1 MADHAPAAAA
11 AAPVR
16 TAIYINRRSVLRI
29 EIPMAYTM
37 AAHNDGWKITFDAP
51 GKIRLLMNEGHND
64 QIDVKVGDYM
74 LSSGE
79 DMLLSLQQAA
89 VAGGV
94 G

>member
-1 MADHAPAAAA
+1 MADQAPVTQA

-16 TAIYINRRSVLRI
+16 TTIYINRRSVLRI
-29 EIPMAYTM
+29 EVPMANTM
-37 AAHNDGWKITFDAP
+37 TAHNDGWKITFDAP

-64 QIDVKVGDYM
+64 QIDVKIGDNM
-74 LSSGE
+74 VSSGE
-79 DMLLSLQQAA
+79 DIFLSVQQAA

>member
-1 MADHAPAAAA
+1 MADHAPAA

-29 EIPMAYTM
+29 EIPLANTM

-51 GKIRLLMNEGHND
+51 GKIRLIMNEGHND
-64 QIDVKVGDYM
+64 LMDVKVGDFM

-79 DMLLSLQQAA
+79 DIFLSLQQGAA
-89 VAGGV
+89 VGGV